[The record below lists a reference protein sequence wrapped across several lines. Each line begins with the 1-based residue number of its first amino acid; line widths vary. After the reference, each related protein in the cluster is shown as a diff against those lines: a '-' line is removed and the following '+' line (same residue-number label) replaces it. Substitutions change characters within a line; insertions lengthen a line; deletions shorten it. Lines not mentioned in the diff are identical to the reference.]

1 MGLPSK
7 RREGEEAHTAAVKRL
22 AEARERQRDLGDDA
36 EAAHGTPEEDQ
47 AAGALETGRHQIA
60 AREAWVV
67 WTERGIEGGDRGR

>member
-7 RREGEEAHTAAVKRL
+7 RRDGEEAHTAAVQQL

-36 EAAHGTPEEDQ
+36 EAAHGTPEEDR
-47 AAGALETGRHQIA
+47 AADALETGRHQVA

-67 WTERGIEGGDRGR
+67 WTERGIEGGRLGR